1 VVQKSG
7 SILKNGVKVIGLKF
21 KPVKEMKGIQAE
33 CFGGMGKDAGNNLFL
48 NKVGILNDL
57 KIIGDGIVESILVQ
71 KDM

>member
-1 VVQKSG
+1 
-7 SILKNGVKVIGLKF
+7 
-21 KPVKEMKGIQAE
+21 MKGIQAE